1 MSGIL
6 LVLALL
12 VWPVAGGEPVDGLNR
27 LRNDP
32 SAAASARLGE
42 LYDRIQDAD
51 QRFWIIHALGARL
64 REQAD
69 PKALE
74 TLFEAAKEENPT
86 LRGPALRALTGFT
99 SLGRKG
105 LPSPLLA
112 RLNAAAVQ
120 GAKHSHPSVRREAD
134 DLHRVLKEWSD
145 PRGKRARPRERA
157 SVGLWIYLVRPLR
170 WLWVLLIPGMVLIW
184 TGFGLPVF
192 DGDTAEGRR
201 ARAAWAVLRR
211 QRLFMSVTAF
221 LWLCLAA
228 MLAGYGFDLMA
239 LLLGTPFYGI
249 PGGWLKVYFAAGFC
263 IFIPGALTAAG
274 LASQPAGSL
283 AVSSGRALPRSLI
296 LAAAIFA
303 FLAPM
308 ELIYRLLLRSRPKD
322 GAKEPGPPRPASL
335 AWILD
340 TGAVRTGLLAA
351 SVMSCEDVGLMPA
364 LDRGRE
370 LFGDRAKQRWG
381 LGLASFDPRF
391 ALLCAAPVLA
401 FICAVV
407 AKGQPVQWSV
417 SLPIVLLGCC
427 LWSWCVLAGVLLAVS
442 GTLEGVLAA
451 GRYHE
456 AVRGKLP
463 EGFAPLSG
471 SKDDREEEP

>member
-1 MSGIL
+1 MNGIFL
-6 LVLALL
+6 ALALL
-12 VWPVAGGEPVDGLNR
+12 GSSISAAEPADGLHR
-27 LRNDP
+27 LQADP
-32 SAAASARLGE
+32 SDAASTRLGE
-42 LYDRIQDAD
+42 LYGKTKNTD
-51 QRFWIIHALGARL
+51 QRFWIIHTLGARL
-64 REQAD
+64 RGRAD
-69 PKALE
+69 AKALE
-74 TLFEAAKEENPT
+74 VLLETVKEEDPA
-86 LRGPALRALTGFT
+86 LRGPALRALAGFT
-99 SLGRKG
+99 SLKKEEIPG
-105 LPSPLLA
+105 PLLA

-134 DLHRVLKEWSD
+134 DLRRVLKEWSD
-145 PRGKRARPRERA
+145 PKSERTRPRGPA
-157 SVGLWIYLVRPLR
+157 PSGPWIYLVRPLR
-170 WLWVLLIPGMVLIW
+170 WLWVLLIPGMVLVW
-184 TGFGLPVF
+184 AGFGLPVF
-192 DGDTAEGRR
+192 DGDAAEGRR
-201 ARAAWAVLRR
+201 ARSAWAVLRR

-228 MLAGYGFDLMA
+228 MLAGYGFDLMV
-239 LLLGTPFYGI
+239 LLIGTPFYGM

-263 IFIPGALTAAG
+263 IFIPGALAAAG
-274 LASQPAGSL
+274 LARRPTGSL
-283 AVSSGRALPRSLI
+283 AISSGRALPRSLI

-303 FLAPM
+303 ALAPM

-322 GAKEPGPPRPASL
+322 GPKEPGPPRPASL

-370 LFGDRAKQRWG
+370 LFGDRAEQRWG
-381 LGLASFDPRF
+381 LGLSSFDPRF
-391 ALLCAAPVLA
+391 TLLCAAPVLA

-417 SLPIVLLGCC
+417 SLPIVLLACC

-451 GRYHE
+451 GRYLE
-456 AVRGKLP
+456 AARGRLP
-463 EGFAPLSG
+463 EGFEPLSENN
-471 SKDDREEEP
+471 DDREEEP